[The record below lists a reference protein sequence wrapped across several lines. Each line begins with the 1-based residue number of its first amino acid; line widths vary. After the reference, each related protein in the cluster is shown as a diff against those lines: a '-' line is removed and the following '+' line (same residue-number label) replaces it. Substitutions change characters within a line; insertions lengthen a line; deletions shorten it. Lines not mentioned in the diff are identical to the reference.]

1 MFSEKLLGGN
11 PTPIFTKI
19 FVVPKRVDKTMF
31 LSLLFTSPFL
41 ALAWAT
47 ALILSLTVHE
57 FAHALV
63 GKWRGDDTAEQM
75 GRLTL
80 NPLAHLDIAGTL
92 MLLIVGFG
100 WAKPVPFN
108 PTRLKNPLADGT
120 AIALAGPFA
129 NLILAVVAA
138 GVFHGLAKSG
148 SLDQNSILP
157 AFLVFVMLVNML
169 LLFFNLIPVPPLD
182 GSKVLDAVLVKSN
195 AMKARDWM
203 EVNGPKLLLGFV
215 ILSLLT
221 PLNVFVVVQ
230 APATF
235 ACDTLS
241 QTSCLGLLTQYL
253 GE

>member
-1 MFSEKLLGGN
+1 
-11 PTPIFTKI
+11 
-19 FVVPKRVDKTMF
+19 MF
-31 LSLLFTSPFL
+31 LSMLFISPFL

-108 PTRLKNPLADGT
+108 PTRLKNPLADGA
-120 AIALAGPFA
+120 AIALAGPLS
-129 NLILAVVAA
+129 NLLVAFMAA
-138 GVFHGLAKSG
+138 GIFHGLAKSG
-148 SLDQNSILP
+148 SLDLGSILP
-157 AFLVFVMLVNML
+157 AFLIFVILVNML

-182 GSKVLDAVLVKSN
+182 GSKVLDAGL
-195 AMKARDWM
+195 AHIHAHRAREWL
-203 EVNGPKLLLGFV
+203 EINGPKILLGLV
-215 ILSLLT
+215 IVSLVT
-221 PLNVFVVVQ
+221 PLNSFVVVQ
-230 APATF
+230 LPATF
-235 ACDTLS
+235 ACDTLA
-241 QTSCLGLLTQYL
+241 QMSCMSLLGHYMGL
-253 GE
+253 

>member
-1 MFSEKLLGGN
+1 
-11 PTPIFTKI
+11 
-19 FVVPKRVDKTMF
+19 MF
-31 LSLLFTSPFL
+31 LELLFSSPLL

-63 GKWRGDDTAEQM
+63 GKWKGDDTAEHM

-80 NPLAHLDIAGTL
+80 NPLAHLDVAGTL

-120 AIALAGPFA
+120 AIALAGPFS
-129 NLILAVVAA
+129 NLLLALFAA
-138 GVFHGLAKSG
+138 GIFHGLAKSG
-148 SLDQNSILP
+148 SLDPNSILP
-157 AFLVFVMLVNML
+157 AFLIFVMLVNMM

-182 GSKVLDAVLVKSN
+182 GSKVLDAALVHGN
-195 AMKARDWM
+195 AHRARMWL
-203 EVNGPKLLLGFV
+203 EVNGPKILLGLV

-235 ACDTLS
+235 ACDSLS
-241 QTSCLGLLTQYL
+241 QTSCLGVLASYL
-253 GE
+253 GG

>member
-1 MFSEKLLGGN
+1 
-11 PTPIFTKI
+11 
-19 FVVPKRVDKTMF
+19 MF

-63 GKWRGDDTAEQM
+63 GKWRGDDTAEQL

-108 PTRLKNPLADGT
+108 PTRLKNPLADGI

-129 NLILAVVAA
+129 NLILAVIAA

-148 SLDQNSILP
+148 SLDPNSILP
-157 AFLVFVMLVNML
+157 AFLIFVLLVNML

-182 GSKVLDAVLVKSN
+182 GSKVLDAALVHGN
-195 AMKARDWM
+195 ALQARDWL
-203 EVNGPKLLLGFV
+203 EVNGPKILLGLV
-215 ILSLLT
+215 ILSLVT
-221 PLNVFVVVQ
+221 PFNVFVVVQ
-230 APATF
+230 APATI
-235 ACDTLS
+235 ACDQLS
-241 QTSCLGLLTQYL
+241 QTSCLGLLEQYL